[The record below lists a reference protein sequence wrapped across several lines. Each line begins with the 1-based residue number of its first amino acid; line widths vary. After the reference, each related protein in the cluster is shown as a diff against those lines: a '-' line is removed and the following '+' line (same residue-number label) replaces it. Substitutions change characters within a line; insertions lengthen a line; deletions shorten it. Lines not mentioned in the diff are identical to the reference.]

1 MAKVLHTDIN
11 NITWSDHA
19 DITLTLG
26 SLCYKSNWSWRLNTS
41 LLRDDTTQATTRQ
54 AITEYFEINVTP
66 EASPTAIWAAHK
78 AVLRSHFIKL
88 ATQKKRA
95 KTKQLLELQSALRKK
110 EQQHKTNPTD
120 LNLRELN
127 NLGHSIRDLTLEAV
141 SRSILW
147 SKRLFYEKAN
157 KTDTLLARAL
167 RPRPQGKIITKIR
180 TTDNTLAETPDEI
193 NAVFTSY
200 FSELYNHS
208 PRLRATNA
216 AYIADIHQF
225 LSELPKVRKR
235 GGSTTRTN
243 HTTRGG
249 GSHSFPE

>member
-1 MAKVLHTDIN
+1 PPK
-11 NITWSDHA
+11 
-19 DITLTLG
+19 
-26 SLCYKSNWSWRLNTS
+26 
-41 LLRDDTTQATTRQ
+41 
-54 AITEYFEINVTP
+54 
-66 EASPTAIWAAHK
+66 
-78 AVLRSHFIKL
+78 
-88 ATQKKRA
+88 KKRA
-95 KTKQLLELQSALRKK
+95 KTKQLLDLQSALRKK

-127 NLGHSIRDLTLEAV
+127 GLRHSIRDLTLEAV

-147 SKRLFYEKAN
+147 SKRLYYEKAN

-225 LSELPKVRKR
+225 LSELTIPKVN
-235 GGSTTRTN
+235 GAEADALQEPITQL
-243 HTTRGG
+243 
-249 GSHSFPE
+249 E